1 MCPKPCF
8 YAYIGTV
15 ENLHACYNSIHP
27 SIIEAGKHSKITPQL
42 IYNTTIHPWCHNY
55 DYAVHSDSIS
65 LNIGHNDETGRLIAL
80 GVLYKA
86 LPHIVRHS
94 PQSFPFMYPQ
104 PATAITHTTT
114 TSSSST
120 SRSGG
125 SRGSGSTTGLFTAC
139 ADPLWIRECK
149 DMRRRGNKGE
159 FREVDH
165 WLPDAT
171 VIAGLL

>member
-1 MCPKPCF
+1 M
-8 YAYIGTV
+8 

-27 SIIEAGKHSKITPQL
+27 SIIDAGKHSKITPQL

-55 DYAVHSDSIS
+55 DYSVHSNSIS
-65 LNIGHNDETGRLIAL
+65 LNIGHNDETGRLIAM

-104 PATAITHTTT
+104 PAATT
-114 TSSSST
+114 TST
-120 SRSGG
+120 TTRAKAAAGGGG
-125 SRGSGSTTGLFTAC
+125 SVSTTGLFTAC
-139 ADPLWIRECK
+139 ADPLRIRECK
-149 DMRRRGNKGE
+149 DMRRRGDQGE
-159 FREVDH
+159 FREVDN

>member
-1 MCPKPCF
+1 M
-8 YAYIGTV
+8 

-27 SIIEAGKHSKITPQL
+27 SIIDAGKHSKITPQL

-65 LNIGHNDETGRLIAL
+65 LNIGHNDETGRLIAM